1 MNLCTA
7 NFKLETWKIQNKNLY
22 IYIDNIFLFE
32 MSFKLLYKHKPMHLK
47 VIENAW
53 YFWNVFKYTC
63 INLLLINDR
72 AHQTTL

>member
-7 NFKLETWKIQNKNLY
+7 NFKLETWKNTKQNLY

-47 VIENAW
+47 VIEKAW